1 MLMLINLR
9 IQVTGLG
16 QRAAG
21 DEPGNVQ
28 AVQTQ
33 QVIEPPLNGVSWGVA
48 DGLVQGDLVERA
60 SCIRRQGRVTNG
72 FDCLVP
78 VSKRRRDV
86 GPAASRAV
94 LVVLFSADVLS

>member
-1 MLMLINLR
+1 MRR
-9 IQVTGLG
+9 IQVAGLR

-33 QVIEPPLNGVSWGVA
+33 QVVEPPLYGVSRGVT
-48 DGLVQGDLVERA
+48 DGLVQSDLVERA
-60 SCIRRQGRVTNG
+60 SCIQRENGVTHG
-72 FDCLVP
+72 FDRLVRMSERHRG
-78 VSKRRRDV
+78 VR
-86 GPAASRAV
+86 PAASRAV